1 MVWRKAAVSARKAE
15 DHAERRRPVNQ
26 PRGLNRRESAPFDS
40 ARRCGLLLPKS
51 YPLARKAVVE
61 KEDPL
66 DIPLILHRRI
76 SLQQE
81 IAHWTQTEIE
91 RLHVAATYSS
101 SASARSPLPRK
112 FAAPLSRNATPS
124 LPKPPS
130 PSTNQTECP
139 LIPLYKGITGLPQQT
154 EECCPRLPCVR
165 GAGRR
170 SGLRGYLPFL
180 LLFPYFPSPSFPQN
194 AKKSL
199 SFYTTGFSW
208 NPAMNYPPGPSPARY
223 FRRREA

>member
-1 MVWRKAAVSARKAE
+1 MVLRKAAVSARKAE

-26 PRGLNRRESAPFDS
+26 PRGHNRRESAPFDS

-66 DIPLILHRRI
+66 DIPLIPHRRVGF
-76 SLQQE
+76 QQE

-124 LPKPPS
+124 LSKPPMPFSKPPS

-170 SGLRGYLPFL
+170 SGLRGCLPFL
-180 LLFPYFPSPSFPQN
+180 LLLSPYFPSPSFPKTQRK
-194 AKKSL
+194 ACR
-199 SFYTTGFSW
+199 FTRQAFHGI
-208 NPAMNYPPGPSPARY
+208 
-223 FRRREA
+223 RR

>member
-40 ARRCGLLLPKS
+40 ARRWGLLLPKS
-51 YPLARKAVVE
+51 YPLARNAVVE

-76 SLQQE
+76 GFQQE
-81 IAHWTQTEIE
+81 IAYWAQIEIE
-91 RLHVAATYSS
+91 RLHV
-101 SASARSPLPRK
+101 
-112 FAAPLSRNATPS
+112 AAPLSRNATPS
-124 LPKPPS
+124 LPKPPMPFSKPPS

-154 EECCPRLPCVR
+154 EECCPRLPLCKGSWPPQR
-165 GAGRR
+165 TE
-170 SGLRGYLPFL
+170 GLPPVPPPPFSLTFHL
-180 LLFPYFPSPSFPQN
+180 LLFPQS

-199 SFYTTGFSW
+199 SFYTTDFSW

-223 FRRREA
+223 FRRGEA